1 MRNQLPSE
9 ETITKKAES
18 RSLTADSKKNMKACF
33 MGLGYIGLPTA
44 IVAADNGIDV
54 IGVDINPHVVETI
67 NKGHIHIVEPGL
79 EELCSRVIGKGTLK
93 AQAEPQESDVYLIVV
108 PTPFTGDHEPDISYV
123 EAATRSVIPF
133 LKEGDLYIIE
143 STSPVGTTEKMAG
156 LIFSERPE
164 LRDKLAIAYCPERVL
179 PGNVIYE
186 LVHND
191 RVIGGINETS
201 TDRAIAFYE
210 QFVKGELH
218 RTNARTAEMCKLTEN
233 SSRDV
238 QIAFANELSLICDK
252 AGINVWEL
260 IELANKHPRVNIL
273 QPGSGVGGHCIAV
286 DPYFITADFP
296 RESQIIGKA
305 REINNYK
312 AFWCAEKTQDTMK
325 QFELDHGREPVV
337 ALMGLAFK
345 PNIDD
350 LRESPAKYIATKVM
364 QGHNNG
370 DFLIVEPNIREHK
383 VFKLTDYKEAYE
395 KADIVVF
402 LVAHNPFKELAFNEE
417 KIILD
422 FCGVF
427 KRN

>member
-1 MRNQLPSE
+1 
-9 ETITKKAES
+9 
-18 RSLTADSKKNMKACF
+18 MKACF

-44 IVAADNGIDV
+44 IVAADNGIEV

-67 NKGHIHIVEPGL
+67 NKGQIHIVEPGL
-79 EELCSRVIGKGTLK
+79 EELCSRVIGKGNLK
-93 AQAEPQESDVYLIVV
+93 AQMVPAESDVYLIVV
-108 PTPFTGDHEPDISYV
+108 PTPFTGDHQPDISYV
-123 EAATRSVIPF
+123 EAATRSVLPY

-143 STSPVGTTEKMAG
+143 STSPVGTTEKMANI
-156 LIFSERPE
+156 IFSERPE
-164 LRDKLAIAYCPERVL
+164 LKDKLAIAYCPERVL

-191 RVIGGINETS
+191 RVIGGIDNIS
-201 TDRAIAFYE
+201 TERAIAFYS

-260 IELANKHPRVNIL
+260 ITLANKHPRVNIL

-296 RESQIIGKA
+296 MESQIIGKA

-312 AFWCAEKTQDTMK
+312 AFWCAEKTQTTMK

-337 ALMGLAFK
+337 AMMGLAFK

-364 QGHNNG
+364 QGHNNA
-370 DFLIVEPNIREHK
+370 DFLIVEPNINEHK

-395 KADIVVF
+395 KADIIAF
-402 LVAHNPFKELAFNEE
+402 LVAHDPFKTLPWRDD

-422 FCGVF
+422 FCGIF
-427 KRN
+427 KKI